1 MQEDEVACPPWKEPQ
16 TKILVGG
23 CQCGAVRYRAEGQP
37 RKIHYCHCRMCQRA
51 VGNMFAAFVPMRQDQ
66 GDLGT
71 AEPVPIFLC
80 RSAASARLR
89 HAAELCLRQVGLDLP
104 LPGSLDEPT
113 AVRPEFHY
121 GENQMPWLH
130 FLPTNS
136 RVARTNEAELSWLVS
151 YQYNP

>member
-1 MQEDEVACPPWKEPQ
+1 MKEPQ

-66 GDLGT
+66 VTWEGPLSLFRSSSVAQRGFCKSCGT
-71 AEPVPIFLC
+71 PLSFAYDK
-80 RSAASARLR
+80 SAWI
-89 HAAELCLRQVGLDLP
+89 CLSL
-104 LPGSLDEPT
+104 GSLDEPT

-121 GENQMPWLH
+121 GVENQMPWLH
-130 FLPTNS
+130 FVDNLP
-136 RVARTNEAELSWLVS
+136 RERTNEAELPGLIS
-151 YQYNP
+151 YQHNP